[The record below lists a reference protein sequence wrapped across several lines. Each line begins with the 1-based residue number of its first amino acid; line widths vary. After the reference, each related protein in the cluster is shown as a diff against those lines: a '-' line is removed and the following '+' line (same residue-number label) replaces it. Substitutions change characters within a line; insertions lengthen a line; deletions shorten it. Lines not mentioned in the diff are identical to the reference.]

1 MRDEIQNYLL
11 GVVPNSKKDKTNL
24 RYCLDC
30 SYVWEEFYGMHR
42 GIQCK
47 KHPNMPTYKLERKTC
62 FVCEAEQE
70 GIQ

>member
-1 MRDEIQNYLL
+1 
-11 GVVPNSKKDKTNL
+11 
-24 RYCLDC
+24 
-30 SYVWEEFYGMHR
+30 MHR

-47 KHPNMPTYKLERKTC
+47 KHPDMPTYKLERKTC